1 MTAPVPTAEE
11 REQALDDLLRGLGSV
26 LVAFSGGV
34 DSAYLAVRA
43 RRVLGERSL
52 AVTADSDSLADDQ
65 RRMAEDVARRFDLRH
80 RVIHTGELQDSR
92 YLRNAVDRCY
102 YCKTELYRHLVPMA
116 EEAGFA
122 FVADGLIVD
131 DLTDVRP
138 GRRAAAEAGVRS
150 PLAEAGFTKK
160 DVRARSQALGLPTWD
175 RPASPCLSSRI
186 PYGTAVTP
194 EALRQ
199 VEQAEA
205 SLRALGFREL
215 RVRHFGPIGRVELA
229 PGELARL
236 GEPGLRAAVEAAVR
250 AAGYSTPQI
259 DPQGYRRGRLNEALS
274 GVDPV

>member
-80 RVIHTGELQDSR
+80 RVIHTGELQDPR

-186 PYGTAVTP
+186 PYGTLVTVG
-194 EALRQ
+194 ALRRI
-199 VEQAEA
+199 ETAEA
-205 SLRALGFREL
+205 ALRALGFREL
-215 RVRHFGPIGRVELA
+215 RVRHFGERARVEIA
-229 PGELARL
+229 PDELPRL
-236 GEPGLRAAVEAAVR
+236 QDVALRAACESAVQ
-250 AAGYSTPQI
+250 AAGYAAVEI
-259 DPQGYRRGRLNEALS
+259 DPAGYRRGRLNEP
-274 GVDPV
+274 GTH